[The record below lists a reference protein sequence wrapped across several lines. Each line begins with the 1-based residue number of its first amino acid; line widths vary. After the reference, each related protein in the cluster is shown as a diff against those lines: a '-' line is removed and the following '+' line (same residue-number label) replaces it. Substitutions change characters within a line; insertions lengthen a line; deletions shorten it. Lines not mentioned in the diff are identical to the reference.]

1 MSLTGQRSPPAAPV
15 DLPRPMTASNATP
28 GNKDDSY
35 RTSRMIELL
44 QLVRDSLR
52 HAFCWLLYNP
62 SLQIFF
68 RRTLM
73 G

>member
-1 MSLTGQRSPPAAPV
+1 
-15 DLPRPMTASNATP
+15 
-28 GNKDDSY
+28 
-35 RTSRMIELL
+35 MIELL